1 MKSYELHG
9 FVDSMWVSCF
19 LQMVYFTKFFWW
31 EAGYMRTIDIM
42 VDRAGYYICWGCLVY
57 ITGFYTSVS
66 LYLVNKPVHLGLPLS
81 AVILILGVL
90 SIAINF
96 LADKQK
102 QDIRA
107 SNGKCLIWGKPAR
120 IIRAK
125 YVLESGEKRE
135 SILLASGW
143 WGVARHFHYVPELLL
158 AFFWTV
164 PAGFENLMPYS
175 YVIFLFFLLTHRTFR
190 DDEKCGAKYTTF
202 WETYCNHVPFKMI
215 PGIF

>member
-1 MKSYELHG
+1 M
-9 FVDSMWVSCF
+9 
-19 LQMVYFTKFFWW
+19 
-31 EAGYMRTIDIM
+31 
-42 VDRAGYYICWGCLVY
+42 
-57 ITGFYTSVS
+57 
-66 LYLVNKPVHLGLPLS
+66 NKPVHLGTPLS
-81 AVILILGVL
+81 AVILILGVF

-107 SNGKCLIWGKPAR
+107 SDGKCLIWGKPAKV
-120 IIRAK
+120 IRAQ
-125 YVLESGEKRE
+125 YVLESGDKRE

-175 YVIFLFFLLTHRTFR
+175 YVIFLFILLTHRTFR

-202 WETYCNHVPFKMI
+202 WETYCKHVPYKMI
-215 PGIF
+215 PGVF